1 MARSATRPRNE
12 APLAPASAPTAL
24 TAAAEIEALGG
35 DPDFMT
41 SLARGLAV
49 LRAFSHQR
57 PNQSISH
64 LSLRTGIPRAAVRRC
79 LHTLARLG
87 YVGHDADRKT
97 FALRAKVLTLG
108 FAHLSS
114 TPFAALAQP
123 VLDAVSE
130 RLHESSS
137 LAVLEG
143 DEVVYVVRS
152 KTARRIMSVDLGV
165 GSRLPAYC
173 TSLGRVL
180 LAGLETAQLQAYLAR
195 VPLVRYTQHTLS
207 GKEKVR
213 HAVDL
218 VRRQG
223 YAIVDQE
230 LEIGLRS
237 IAVPVRDANGR
248 TIAAINAGTQAY
260 RITIGELEK
269 RFLPVLVDAAS
280 DLCVMPRE

>member
-1 MARSATRPRNE
+1 
-12 APLAPASAPTAL
+12 
-24 TAAAEIEALGG
+24 
-35 DPDFMT
+35 MT

-49 LRAFSHQR
+49 LRAFSQQR
-57 PNQSISH
+57 PNQSISQ

-114 TPFAALAQP
+114 TPLAALAQP

-130 RLHESSS
+130 KLHESSS

-143 DEVVYVVRS
+143 DEVVYMVRS
-152 KTARRIMSVDLGV
+152 KSSRRIMSVDLGI

-173 TSLGRVL
+173 TTLGRVL
-180 LAGLETAQLQAYLAR
+180 LAGLAPAELQAHLAR
-195 VPLVRYTQHTLS
+195 APIQRHTQHTLT
-207 GKEKVR
+207 GKER
-213 HAVDL
+213 LRQAIEL
-218 VRRQG
+218 ASEQG
-223 YAIVDQE
+223 YAVVDQE

-237 IAVPVRDANGR
+237 IAVPVRDSNGR
-248 TIAAINAGTQAY
+248 VVAAINAGTQAH
-260 RITIGELEK
+260 RISVAELEK
-269 RFLPVLVDAAS
+269 RFLPVLAAAAS
-280 DLCVMPRE
+280 QLCILPRE

>member
-1 MARSATRPRNE
+1 MARSAVRRPEVR
-12 APLAPASAPTAL
+12 AL
-24 TAAAEIEALGG
+24 PPPVTPAAEIEALGG

-49 LRAFSHQR
+49 LRAFSQQR
-57 PNQSISH
+57 PNPSISQ

-79 LHTLARLG
+79 LYTLARLG
-87 YVGHDADRKT
+87 YVGHDAERRS

-114 TPFAALAQP
+114 TPLAALAQP

-130 RLHESSS
+130 QLHESSS

-152 KTARRIMSVDLGV
+152 KTSRRIMSVDLGV

-180 LAGLETAQLQAYLAR
+180 LAGLTPAQLQSYFAR
-195 VPLVRYTQHTLS
+195 AHLVRHTQHTLV
-207 GKEKVR
+207 GKER
-213 HAVDL
+213 LRQAIDA

-237 IAVPVRDANGR
+237 IAVPVRDSNGR
-248 TIAAINAGTQAY
+248 TVAAINAGTQAY
-260 RITIGELEK
+260 RVAIGELEK
-269 RFLPVLVDAAS
+269 RFLPVLGDAAA
-280 DLCVMPRE
+280 DLCVPPRE